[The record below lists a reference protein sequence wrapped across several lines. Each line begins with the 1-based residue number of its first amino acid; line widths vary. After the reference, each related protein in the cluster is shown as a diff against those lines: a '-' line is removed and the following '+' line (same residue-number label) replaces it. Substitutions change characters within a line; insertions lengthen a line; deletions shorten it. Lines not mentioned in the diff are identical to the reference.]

1 MAEIEHFCDP
11 RDKSHPKFEDVAHV
25 EAALYSACDQMDGK
39 PAKKTTIGQAVREVT
54 IFFILVQEETVLKVF
69 SDSIQFF
76 FLIFINTVEQTG
88 YKKFFGFF

>member
-76 FLIFINTVEQTG
+76 FIFINTVEQTG

>member
-1 MAEIEHFCDP
+1 VREFTMAEIEHFCDP

-76 FLIFINTVEQTG
+76 FNFH
-88 YKKFFGFF
+88 